1 MNPASNLPPSPPA
14 TVAETYAPIA
24 TFRRSGGRR
33 RTRYTTRHVV
43 SDGTNTPWRNLAA
56 TRSGKLVVAAQRK
69 PQREASVPPERMIG
83 RAGKRSASRPNGKVA
98 SAIPK
103 ITADTVRDAFA
114 ASIPNS
120 SRRTGSTGCVR

>member
-1 MNPASNLPPSPPA
+1 M
-14 TVAETYAPIA
+14 
-24 TFRRSGGRR
+24 
-33 RTRYTTRHVV
+33 

-69 PQREASVPPERMIG
+69 PQREASVPPARMIG

>member
-43 SDGTNTPWRNLAA
+43 SDGTNTPWKTLPA
-56 TRSGKLVVAAQRK
+56 TRSGKLVVAAQKK

-83 RAGKRSASRPNGKVA
+83 RAGKRSASRPNGKGA
-98 SAIPK
+98 
-103 ITADTVRDAFA
+103 
-114 ASIPNS
+114 
-120 SRRTGSTGCVR
+120 G